1 MFPTYWYHIQIW
13 EEDKQEV
20 MESEVNHQRIQMS
33 LRLEALHCCMAWGL
47 VYKAYGLVD
56 HALQAFCLQS
66 VSRVKA
72 TSTRLLLINL
82 NSPDLQSWFDHS
94 GFLGATSTSK
104 AVPKSKKQAP
114 VEEYSIKFFETDKTI
129 KINILDAEGEAE
141 AAYATVNRY
150 YKLHQKGQ
158 K

>member
-1 MFPTYWYHIQIW
+1 
-13 EEDKQEV
+13 

-33 LRLEALHCCMAWGL
+33 LRLEALHCCMARGL

-56 HALQAFCLQS
+56 HALQAFACSLSAGSKQPQQGS
-66 VSRVKA
+66 YLLTSIVRICRVGLTIPDSR
-72 TSTRLLLINL
+72 
-82 NSPDLQSWFDHS
+82 
-94 GFLGATSTSK
+94 FLGATSTSK

-114 VEEYSIKFFETDKTI
+114 AEEYSIKFFETDKTI
-129 KINILDAEGEAE
+129 KINKLDAEGEAE
-141 AAYATVNRY
+141 AAYGTVNRH